1 MGLSHVT
8 NDQIANLV
16 AQIVTAVA
24 NTAAN
29 RAFTFHVRGSRGLLK
44 HHATGLVAFAVAMV
58 LTSGS
63 LWALHAAWPT
73 VGEWVEVTVLM
84 IANLVATLVRFLA
97 LRFVIGRKPVVA
109 A

>member
-1 MGLSHVT
+1 V
-8 NDQIANLV
+8 ANLV

-29 RAFTFHVRGSRGLLK
+29 RAFTFRVHGRSGLLK
-44 HHATGLVAFAVAMV
+44 HHATGLMAFATALV

-63 LWALHAAWPT
+63 LWALHAVWPT

-84 IANLVATLVRFLA
+84 LANLVATLVRFLA
-97 LRFVIGRKPVVA
+97 LRFVIGRKS
-109 A
+109 